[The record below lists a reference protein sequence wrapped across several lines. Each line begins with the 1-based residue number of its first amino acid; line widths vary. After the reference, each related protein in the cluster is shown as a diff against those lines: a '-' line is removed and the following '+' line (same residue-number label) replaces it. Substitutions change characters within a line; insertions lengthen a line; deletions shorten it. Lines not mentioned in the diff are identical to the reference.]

1 MMNIDSLLKQIET
14 GDFHNPLANL
24 QDQDLRDEIMRV
36 TAGAVAGDEKS
47 CSEFHHYLAILNKH
61 RLSLSVARS
70 PQADLLLNSI
80 CTYMEIE
87 WLNRERERISPLLSG
102 MPDDEE
108 GFVRW
113 FEQLQ
118 QNGPGQH
125 HPLFDYLAEQ
135 ATREE
140 LRYFLLQEMGTEAGF
155 DDLISLTQVKTPPSV
170 KLELARNYWDE
181 MGGGELE
188 GMHSEL
194 LSRLV
199 GSFQLSW
206 EDYYEDVH
214 WAPLALSN
222 LMIAFAMKRAYFSQ
236 SIGALG
242 VIELT
247 APERCLRVMEGM
259 KRVKLRDDEYKY
271 YALHSL
277 LDQEHWAGWKMN
289 VMRPL
294 IREYPERM
302 VKMAEGALLRLF
314 AGARCFEVYCNHLK
328 LQFDSYSDL
337 LQIH

>member
-1 MMNIDSLLKQIET
+1 MMKIDSLVKQMET
-14 GDFHNPLANL
+14 ADFHNPLPSL
-24 QDQDLRDEIMRV
+24 QDQDLRDEIRRM
-36 TAGAVAGDEKS
+36 TAGAVEDDEKS
-47 CSEFHHYLAILNKH
+47 CSEFHHYLAVLNKQ
-61 RLSLSVARS
+61 RLSLKVARS

-87 WLNRERERISPLLSG
+87 WLNSERQRISPLLSNV
-102 MPDDEE
+102 PDDEE
-108 GFVRW
+108 GFIQW
-113 FEQLQ
+113 FEQLE

-135 ATREE
+135 ATYEE

-155 DDLISLTQVKTPPSV
+155 DDLISLTQVKTPPPV

-206 EDYYEDVH
+206 EDHYDDVH

-222 LMIAFAMKRAYFSQ
+222 LMVAFAMKRAYFSQ

-247 APERCLRVMEGM
+247 APERCHRVMEGM

-271 YALHSL
+271 YTLHSH
-277 LDQEHWAGWKMN
+277 LDLEHWAGWKRN
-289 VMRPL
+289 VMYPL
-294 IREYPERM
+294 SREYPERM
-302 VKMAEGALLRLF
+302 VKMAEGALLRLH
-314 AGARCFEVYCNHLK
+314 AGARCFKVYCNHLG
-328 LQFDSYSDL
+328 LPFDRHSDL
-337 LQIH
+337 VHMH